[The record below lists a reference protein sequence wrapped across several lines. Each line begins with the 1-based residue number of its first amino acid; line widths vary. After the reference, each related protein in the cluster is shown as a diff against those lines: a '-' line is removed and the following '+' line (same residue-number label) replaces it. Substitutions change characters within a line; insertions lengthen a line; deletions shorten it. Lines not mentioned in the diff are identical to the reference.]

1 MSAVY
6 ETEPQG
12 LRDQPWFVNQVVR
25 LAADPVIWSPEGV
38 LSTLQA
44 VEAQMGRTRGEPDG
58 PRVMDI
64 DLLLFG
70 DRVMQGG
77 YLTLPHPRMRE
88 RAFVLVPLFEI
99 APDLVFPDGVALRQ
113 ALAQVRHRVE
123 GNRIWQEQT

>member
-1 MSAVY
+1 
-6 ETEPQG
+6 
-12 LRDQPWFVNQVVR
+12 
-25 LAADPVIWSPEGV
+25 
-38 LSTLQA
+38 
-44 VEAQMGRTRGEPDG
+44 MGRTRGEPDG